1 MITLPFSFVPLTVFF
16 LDITYYLCVK
26 VLKIIYDQNTINR
39 MIYTD
44 ITFIDTY
51 LNKSLTCTN
60 NDTDT
65 FGKEHNERYD
75 IYESYYKQNKL
86 HTIKRNSP
94 PHGRSLINNN
104 FTL

>member
-75 IYESYYKQNKL
+75 IYMNHPTNKINVTQL
-86 HTIKRNSP
+86 NGIFQQDVI
-94 PHGRSLINNN
+94 SLYEVA
-104 FTL
+104 